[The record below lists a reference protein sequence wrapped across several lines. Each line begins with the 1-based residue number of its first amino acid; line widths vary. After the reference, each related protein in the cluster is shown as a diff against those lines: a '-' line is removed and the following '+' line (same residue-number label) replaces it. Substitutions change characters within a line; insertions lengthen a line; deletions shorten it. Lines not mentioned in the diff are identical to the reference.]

1 MGEQLK
7 AFFHTF
13 ARMKRFWNILFLVLI
28 CNIAALVVRV
38 DYAVREGEPT
48 VAEITAEQNAE
59 CVVATP
65 SNFEQLRNPET
76 FVAIVNNNV
85 VVTESVTGKSISNQN
100 HKFYNAE
107 HSEKFFSCKALRVIN
122 KGGHKLNFSRAS
134 DHYIYELRH
143 IRI

>member
-1 MGEQLK
+1 
-7 AFFHTF
+7 
-13 ARMKRFWNILFLVLI
+13 MKRFWNILFLVLI

-65 SNFEQLRNPET
+65 SDFEQLRNPET

-85 VVTESVTGKSISNQN
+85 GKSISNQN

-107 HSEKFFSCKALRVIN
+107 HSEKFFSCKALCVIN
-122 KGGHKLNFSRAS
+122 KGGHKLNFSRAA

>member
-1 MGEQLK
+1 
-7 AFFHTF
+7 
-13 ARMKRFWNILFLVLI
+13 MKRLWNILFLVLI
-28 CNIAALVVRV
+28 CNIVALVVRV

-76 FVAIVNNNV
+76 FVAIMNNNV
-85 VVTESVTGKSISNQN
+85 VVSESVTGKSISNQN
-100 HKFYNAE
+100 NKFYNAE
-107 HSEKFFSCKALRVIN
+107 HTDRFFSGKALRVIN
-122 KGGHKLNFSRAS
+122 GSGHRLNFSRAA
-134 DHYIYELRH
+134 DHYVYELRH

>member
-1 MGEQLK
+1 M
-7 AFFHTF
+7 
-13 ARMKRFWNILFLVLI
+13 LI

-65 SNFEQLRNPET
+65 SDFEQLRNPET

-100 HKFYNAE
+100 HKFYNTE

-122 KGGHKLNFSRAS
+122 NGGHKLNFSRAA